1 MEAENILTSSQIKE
15 WWCEKRLLYN
25 FGLVTSGILAFI
37 LYVVV
42 GVNFIMP
49 YDNDFEIT
57 LFTLFFQGFG
67 YLMMMGL
74 ANLCY
79 NMGVYLDLNN
89 PENSEKLRKDLFKLG
104 FWFSFLLPFS
114 IPIMLLISY
123 FSEFY

>member
-1 MEAENILTSSQIKE
+1 MEAENKLTSSQIKE

-89 PENSEKLRKDLFKLG
+89 PENSEKFRKDLFKLG

>member
-1 MEAENILTSSQIKE
+1 MEAENKLTSSQIKE

-89 PENSEKLRKDLFKLG
+89 PENSEKFRKDLFKLV

>member
-42 GVNFIMP
+42 GVNFIMQ

-89 PENSEKLRKDLFKLG
+89 PENSEKFRKDLFKLG

>member
-1 MEAENILTSSQIKE
+1 MEAENKLTSSQIKE

-25 FGLVTSGILAFI
+25 FGLVTSGTLAFI

-89 PENSEKLRKDLFKLG
+89 PENSEKFRKDLFKLG

>member
-1 MEAENILTSSQIKE
+1 MEAENKLTSSQIKE

-79 NMGVYLDLNN
+79 YMGVYLDLNN
-89 PENSEKLRKDLFKLG
+89 PENSEKFRKDLFKLG
-104 FWFSFLLPFS
+104 FWFSFLLPLL

>member
-1 MEAENILTSSQIKE
+1 MEAENKLTPSQIKE

-49 YDNDFEIT
+49 YDNDFEIN

-89 PENSEKLRKDLFKLG
+89 PENSEKFRKDLFKLG
-104 FWFSFLLPFS
+104 FSFSFLLPFS

>member
-1 MEAENILTSSQIKE
+1 MEAENKLTSSQIKE

-79 NMGVYLDLNN
+79 YMRVYLDLNN

>member
-1 MEAENILTSSQIKE
+1 MEPENKLTSSQIKE

-37 LYVVV
+37 LYVIV

-89 PENSEKLRKDLFKLG
+89 PENSEKFRKDLFKLG

>member
-1 MEAENILTSSQIKE
+1 MEAENKLTSSQIKE

-89 PENSEKLRKDLFKLG
+89 PENSEKFRKDLFKLG
-104 FWFSFLLPFS
+104 FSFSFLLPFS

>member
-1 MEAENILTSSQIKE
+1 MEAENKLTSSQIKE

-79 NMGVYLDLNN
+79 YMGVYLDLNN